1 MKHIYIIIIAI
12 LVLLGPA
19 QAQVDIYR
27 NSFTSPADTSSLRFS
42 FTKAFK
48 PDEPVS
54 IVNSTTESHLSIRG
68 SNGSGASRGY
78 TGFITI
84 KAPITLYPGTT
95 YRISFR
101 ARTIAQDAQIRFQR
115 GASVQIAGNTG
126 GTNIAGVAPSN
137 VISASV
143 AGYTNFTTTLTVSS
157 VQTEYFSFYVNSIL
171 NESNT
176 NNEYLYI
183 DEIAIT
189 RACTVIAEP
198 TTNSVSRCGR
208 GSETLRAS
216 GAPVGG
222 GYKWYSASTGGTVL
236 AETSNYTTPVLENT
250 TTYYVSTVNG
260 NGCESAR
267 VPVTV
272 TVNPILFGLTEFVNE
287 NLEVGKPGTLKLNSE
302 LFGKGHAVSIMW
314 QSVRNNETTIL
325 GITEAPAASPAT
337 FNLVSA
343 PGADTYFRAIIT
355 PISSVCYDE
364 SSLNVTSQGIV
375 ALPVELV
382 SFKAQ
387 ANADGINLTWR
398 TASEQDNKGFEVQV
412 STDGKTF
419 KNIGFVESKVGT
431 TSLVQNYSFRDAKA
445 ASGTNYYRLKQID
458 FDGTSE
464 YSKTIAVN
472 LTLASASAVYPT
484 LATNDVTVRLTR
496 TDEQVTILV
505 ADIAGKQLAAVQNPS
520 DRQVVVP
527 VQHLQSG
534 IYFVTVITGVNKE
547 VFRFVKR

>member
-1 MKHIYIIIIAI
+1 MKHIYTFIIT
-12 LVLLGPA
+12 LFVLLGPA

-27 NSFTSPADTSSLRFS
+27 NNFTSAADITNLQYSFS
-42 FTKAFK
+42 KVFK
-48 PDEPVS
+48 IDEPVS
-54 IVNSTTESHLSIRG
+54 IVNSSTENYLSIRG

-78 TGFITI
+78 TGYITI
-84 KAPITLYPGTT
+84 PTPVTLYPGTT
-95 YRISFR
+95 YRITFR
-101 ARTIAQDAQIRFQR
+101 ARTIAQDSQIRFQR
-115 GASVQIAGNTG
+115 GASVQIAGSTS
-126 GTNIAGVAPSN
+126 GTNIAGVTPSN
-137 VISASV
+137 VVSTTV
-143 AGYTNFTTTLTVSS
+143 TGYTNFTTTLTVSS

-183 DEIAIT
+183 DEITVT
-189 RACTVIAEP
+189 RTCAVIAEP
-198 TTNSVSRCGR
+198 TAASVSRCGR

-216 GAPVGG
+216 GAPAGG

-236 AETSNYTTPVLENT
+236 ATTANYTTPVLEST
-250 TTYYVSTVNG
+250 ATYYVSAVNG

-272 TVNPILFGLTEFVNE
+272 TINPILFGLTEFVKE
-287 NLEVGKPGTLKLNSE
+287 SLEVGKPGTLKLNSE

-314 QSVRNNETTIL
+314 QSVKNNETTVL

-337 FNLVSA
+337 FEIASA

-355 PISSVCYDE
+355 PVSSVCYDE
-364 SSLNVTSQGIV
+364 SSLNVTSQGVV

-387 ANADGINLTWR
+387 ANADVVNLTWR
-398 TASEQDNKGFEVQV
+398 TASEQDNRGFEVQV

-431 TSLVQNYSFRDAKA
+431 TSLVQDYSFRDAKA

-472 LTLASASAVYPT
+472 ITLASSSAVYPT
-484 LATNDVTVRLTR
+484 LATNDVTVRLAR
-496 TDEQVTILV
+496 TDEQVIIVV

-534 IYFVTVITGVNKE
+534 IYFVTVITGTSKE